1 MGTQHPGFYI
11 IYSVFSSDNTL
22 QGKYVKKIIFIA
34 LWSIVSLFADQGSS
48 IKVMELAQKGER
60 IAKVMCDTDK
70 LPKATGTIEELM
82 LKIKDSK
89 ACANLSKSKLEA
101 VAYFISNGSMKSHHD
116 HMDVPDN
123 AKCPVCG
130 MFVSKYPKWAAMIKH
145 DGKVYYFDG
154 VKDMMKYY
162 IFDGDFPYDRTHIS
176 KMIVSDYYT
185 IEAIPAKE
193 AFYVLDADVFGPMG
207 HELIPFK
214 SVESAKTFMAEH
226 NGKSIVKF
234 DEITDKMVMALD
246 GIEQ

>member
-1 MGTQHPGFYI
+1 MP
-11 IYSVFSSDNTL
+11 
-22 QGKYVKKIIFIA
+22 KIIFIV
-34 LWSIVSLFADQGSS
+34 LWSIVSLFADQSS
-48 IKVMELAQKGER
+48 AGKAIKLAEKGER
-60 IAKVMCDTDK
+60 IVKVMCDKSK
-70 LPKATGTIEELM
+70 LPEATGEIEGLM
-82 LKIKDSK
+82 LKIKGSK
-89 ACANLSKSKLEA
+89 ACSDLSKSKLEA
-101 VAYFISNGSMKSHHD
+101 VAYFISNGSMKNHRNHIG
-116 HMDVPDN
+116 VPDN

-130 MFVSKYPKWAAMIKH
+130 MFVSKYPKWAAMMKH

-162 IFDGDFPYDRTHIS
+162 IFDGDFPYDRTRIS
-176 KMIVSDYYT
+176 EMIVSDYYT

-214 SVESAKTFMAEH
+214 SEKSARTFMAEH
-226 NGKSIVKF
+226 HGKAMVKF